1 MKNSINFIS
10 FSIGMGV
17 LICCVMS
24 CGAKEKQ
31 SSDRT
36 IYNLVGEVSSCKITS
51 FPCTVKNEEVIK
63 DKTGKISV
71 YCFSKEGLLTQ
82 LDGDTPLEYDR
93 NGVFIPNEKV
103 DSLIRNEK
111 GQLVRLLYKEDEEGN
126 SEECTFQYNENG
138 TLSSQGLYNAFSCW
152 GNSYTYNAEGQ
163 IIEEICSDGYDGLRQ
178 ENKYTYEYKKVD
190 KYGNWIMRMSRNVT
204 NGQEFYEEREIAYYG
219 EVK

>member
-1 MKNSINFIS
+1 MKSIHFIGVY
-10 FSIGMGV
+10 IVMGV
-17 LICCVMS
+17 FACCTMS
-24 CGAKEKQ
+24 CSEKKEPF
-31 SSDRT
+31 SDRT
-36 IYNLVGEVSSCKITS
+36 MYNLAGDVSSCKKNS
-51 FPCTVKNEEVIK
+51 SLCTVKNGEVIK
-63 DKTGKISV
+63 EATGETSV

-82 LDGDTPLEYDR
+82 LGGDTPLEYDK

-152 GNSYTYNAEGQ
+152 ENNYTYNAEGQ
-163 IIEEICSDGYDGLRQ
+163 IIEEICADGYDGLRQ
-178 ENKYTYEYKKVD
+178 ENKYTYEYKKMD
-190 KYGNWIMRMSRNVT
+190 NHGNWIICISRNVT
-204 NGQEFYEEREIAYYG
+204 NGQEFYEEREIEYYG